1 MTETKPNLLPLIG
14 GVVVVVAGGVG
25 AYFFLNNKLNILPTG
40 NAVGT
45 LSIVPKQS
53 LMAMSLSTDG
63 KALAQ
68 IEQFLSPE
76 TKKLYDDAIVQVRKN
91 MSSGDFDYEKD
102 VKPWI
107 GKSVTVAFLP
117 SVKTASLVPLK
128 SAALI
133 QDRLENRYVPIS
145 NTGSIQFVQDKTA
158 APEATV
164 TSMPNILVVV
174 EVKDKAGAE
183 KFMADRVKAKSGG
196 KEKQSDYKGV
206 KITQYGE
213 GSTAT
218 ATAMVG
224 DYLIFAPTE
233 QNTQKAIDTFKGE
246 ASIANSVSAD
256 DLKLKNPVAQVYIPN
271 FGESIV
277 ELSALNPNAQP
288 ISPESL
294 QQLKSVK
301 SINMGIGIDDAGIR
315 FKALSKVDAATIAV
329 LKNSPNK
336 IISQIPSQAFSVV
349 TGSNIK
355 GSWEQFVKSADNIPE
370 VKKSINDLRTQL
382 KSSPLVLDLDKD
394 IFGWMDGE
402 FALAS
407 VLAKPEGILA
417 QTQGIGPV
425 LMLQTTNRT
434 AGESLLSKLDD
445 FVTKNGGK
453 VGKKD
458 VGGVA
463 VVEWSFPGAPGAIIS
478 YGWNQKD
485 MLFMTA
491 SPITSLFVPKPAS
504 SLESDPTFK
513 SVVSSLPGTNVGYFY
528 IDADKTWNIV
538 QTFMPPA
545 EKEKTPPE
553 IKALIT
559 TIRGL
564 AVTAVYPNAE
574 TAEVEAIISLK
585 KGGK

>member
-14 GVVVVVAGGVG
+14 GAAVVVAGGVG
-25 AYFFLNNKLNILPTG
+25 AYFFLNKPNILPTG
-40 NAVGT
+40 NASGT

-63 KALAQ
+63 TALAQ

-76 TKKLYDDAIVQVRKN
+76 TKKLYDDAIAKVRKN

-117 SVKTASLVPLK
+117 ARKTALLAPIK
-128 SAALI
+128 SQAAI
-133 QDRLENRYVPIS
+133 ANRYIPMS
-145 NTGSIQFVQDKTA
+145 STGSIQFVQDKTTT
-158 APEATV
+158 PEAT
-164 TSMPNILVVV
+164 TTPTPNILVVV

-183 KFMADRVKAKSGG
+183 KFLADRIKAKSGG

-213 GSTAT
+213 GSSAT
-218 ATAMVG
+218 TTAMVG
-224 DYLIFAPTE
+224 DYLIFTPRE
-233 QNTQKAIDTFKGE
+233 QETQKAIDTFKGE
-246 ASIANSVSAD
+246 ASLASSVSAD

-288 ISPESL
+288 IPPESL
-294 QQLKSVK
+294 QQLKKVK
-301 SINMGIGIDDAGIR
+301 SMNMGVGIDDAGIR
-315 FKALSKVDAATIAV
+315 FKVLGKFDAATISA

-336 IISQIPSQAFSVV
+336 IISLIPSQAFSVI
-349 TGSNIK
+349 TGFNIK
-355 GSWEQFVKSADNIPE
+355 DSWEQFVKSADSTPE
-370 VKKSINDLRTQL
+370 VKKSIDDARTQL
-382 KSSPLVLDLDKD
+382 KSSPLALDLDKD

-407 VLAKPEGILA
+407 VLGKPEGILA

-425 LMLQTTNRT
+425 LMLQTTNRA

-445 FVTKNGGK
+445 FVAKNGGK

-463 VVEWSFPGAPGAIIS
+463 VVEWSFPGAPGAIVS
-478 YGWNQKD
+478 HGWSQKD
-485 MLFMTA
+485 TLFVTA
-491 SPITSLFVPKPAS
+491 SPIAALFVPKPAS

-513 SVVSSLPGTNVGYFY
+513 SVVGSLPTNNVGYFY
-528 IDADKTWNIV
+528 IDADKTWSIV

-553 IKALIT
+553 VKALIT

-564 AVTAVYPNAE
+564 AATAAYPNPE
-574 TAEVEAIISLK
+574 TAEIEAIISLK

>member
-256 DLKLKNPVAQVYIPN
+256 DLKLKNSVAQVYIPN

>member
-14 GVVVVVAGGVG
+14 GVAVVVAGGVG

-40 NAVGT
+40 NASGT

-63 KALAQ
+63 AALAQ

-76 TKKLYDDAIVQVRKN
+76 TKKLYDDAIIQVRKN

-128 SAALI
+128 SAAAI
-133 QDRLENRYVPIS
+133 QNRYVPMS
-145 NTGSIQFVQDKTA
+145 STGSIQFVQDKTA
-158 APEATV
+158 VPEATA

-183 KFMADRVKAKSGG
+183 KFLADKVKAKSNG

-213 GSTAT
+213 GSSAT

-246 ASIANSVSAD
+246 ASIASSFSAN

-288 ISPESL
+288 IPPESL
-294 QQLKSVK
+294 QQLKKVK
-301 SINMGIGIDDAGIR
+301 SMNMGVGIDDAGIR
-315 FKALSKVDAATIAV
+315 FKVLGKVDAATIAA

-336 IISQIPSQAFSVV
+336 IISQIPSQAFSVI
-349 TGSNIK
+349 TGFNIK
-355 GSWEQFVKSADNIPE
+355 DSWEQFVKSADTTPE
-370 VKKSINDLRTQL
+370 VKKSLDDVRTQL
-382 KSSPLVLDLDKD
+382 KSSPLALDLDKD

-425 LMLQTTNRT
+425 LMLQTTNRA

-445 FVTKNGGK
+445 FVIKNGGK

-463 VVEWSFPGAPGAIIS
+463 VVEWSFPGAPGAIVS
-478 YGWNQKD
+478 HGWNQKD
-485 MLFMTA
+485 TLFMTA
-491 SPITSLFVPKPAS
+491 SPIASLFVPKPAS
-504 SLESDPTFK
+504 ALESDPTFK
-513 SVVSSLPGTNVGYFY
+513 SVVSSLPANNVGYFY
-528 IDADKTWNIV
+528 IDADKTWSIV

-564 AVTAVYPNAE
+564 AATAVYPNAE
-574 TAEVEAIISLK
+574 TAEVEAILSLK

>member
-14 GVVVVVAGGVG
+14 GVAVVVAGGVG

-40 NAVGT
+40 NASGT

-63 KALAQ
+63 AALAQ

-76 TKKLYDDAIVQVRKN
+76 TKKLYDDAIIQVRKN

-128 SAALI
+128 SAAAI
-133 QDRLENRYVPIS
+133 QNRYVPMS
-145 NTGSIQFVQDKTA
+145 STGSIQFVQDKTA
-158 APEATV
+158 VPEATA

-183 KFMADRVKAKSGG
+183 KFLADKVKAKSNG

-213 GSTAT
+213 GSSAT

-246 ASIANSVSAD
+246 ASIASSFSAN

-288 ISPESL
+288 IPPESL
-294 QQLKSVK
+294 QQLKKVK
-301 SINMGIGIDDAGIR
+301 SMNMGVGIDDAGIR
-315 FKALSKVDAATIAV
+315 FKVLGKVDAATIAA

-336 IISQIPSQAFSVV
+336 IISQIPSQAFSVI
-349 TGSNIK
+349 TGFNIK
-355 GSWEQFVKSADNIPE
+355 DSWEQFVKSADTTPE
-370 VKKSINDLRTQL
+370 VKKSLDDVRTQL
-382 KSSPLVLDLDKD
+382 KSSPLALDLDKD

-425 LMLQTTNRT
+425 LMLQTTNRA

-445 FVTKNGGK
+445 FVIKNGGK

-463 VVEWSFPGAPGAIIS
+463 VVEWSFPGAPGAIVS
-478 YGWNQKD
+478 HGWNQKD
-485 MLFMTA
+485 TLFMTA
-491 SPITSLFVPKPAS
+491 SPIASLFVPKPAS
-504 SLESDPTFK
+504 ALESDPTFK
-513 SVVSSLPGTNVGYFY
+513 SVVSSLPANNVGYFY
-528 IDADKTWNIV
+528 IDADKTWSIV

-564 AVTAVYPNAE
+564 AATAVYPNAE
-574 TAEVEAIISLK
+574 TAEVEAILALK

>member
-158 APEATV
+158 APEATAAP
-164 TSMPNILVVV
+164 MPNILVVV
-174 EVKDKAGAE
+174 EVKDRAGAE

-256 DLKLKNPVAQVYIPN
+256 DLKLKNSVAQVYIPN